1 MPIILVIFGAE
12 AVLKYFILGAIVS
25 LIVTISYI
33 VINFSREKNAV
44 GTIFL
49 LLKEIFRGIIAVS
62 VKIEEDF
69 QTLLEETVSYGTV
82 GEDLPGL
89 YAYYGEKQI
98 DLSGLTSRA
107 QIISI
112 LSTELD
118 ILPDD
123 EKIILLAVE

>member
-1 MPIILVIFGAE
+1 M
-12 AVLKYFILGAIVS
+12 VLKYFIFGAIVS

-62 VKIEEDF
+62 AKIEEDF

-82 GEDLPGL
+82 GEDLPSL

-98 DLSGLTSRA
+98 DLFGLTSRA

>member
-1 MPIILVIFGAE
+1 MSA
-12 AVLKYFILGAIVS
+12 
-25 LIVTISYI
+25 
-33 VINFSREKNAV
+33 
-44 GTIFL
+44 
-49 LLKEIFRGIIAVS
+49 
-62 VKIEEDF
+62 KIEEDF

-82 GEDLPGL
+82 GEDLLSL
-89 YAYYGEKQI
+89 YAYYGENQI